1 MDDWEEAAA
10 YTLINICFYATI
22 IYGNVRLLFPRLFE
36 KGQRLAYVITIIILL
51 AAAAVTRAF
60 VTWGVYN
67 AFFAKKSIPFNPTMI
82 YTYILGGILVLI
94 LSFPFRMALAYFTLK
109 EQTAVILLDKSRA
122 ELDLLKSKVQPHFL
136 FNTLNNIYYEAYLEA
151 PRTAVLIE
159 KLADI
164 MRYFMEESPKD
175 KVLLEAEVQFIEN
188 YITLEQIRVLHG
200 VQVRFKK
207 QYDPQV
213 SLPPMLLI
221 TFVENIFKHGID
233 KSNEKNEIEL
243 SLITENGYMLFE
255 TSNRTNSS
263 IVKEGSGLKNLS
275 HRLSILYGETFEMR
289 QIAANGRYT
298 ASLKIPLA

>member
-1 MDDWEEAAA
+1 MDGWEEAAA
-10 YTLINICFYATI
+10 YTFINVCFYATI
-22 IYGNVRLLFPRLFE
+22 IYGNVLFLFPRLFQ
-36 KGQRLAYVITIIILL
+36 KGRRLAYVVAIIFFLAVVAGIRALL
-51 AAAAVTRAF
+51 
-60 VTWGVYN
+60 TWSVYN
-67 AFFAKKSIPFNPTMI
+67 AFFAKKPIPFNPSMI

-109 EQTAVILLDKSRA
+109 KQTAAILLDKSRA

-136 FNTLNNIYYEAYLEA
+136 FNTLNNIYYEAYLES

-188 YITLEQIRVLHG
+188 YIALEQIRVLHG
-200 VQVRFKK
+200 VQVHFKK
-207 QYDPQV
+207 QYDPEI

-233 KSNEKNEIEL
+233 KSGGKNEIEL
-243 SLITENGYMLFE
+243 SLITENGHMLFE
-255 TSNRTNSS
+255 TRNRTNGSTA
-263 IVKEGSGLKNLS
+263 KEGFGLKNLS
-275 HRLSILYGETFEMR
+275 HRLSILYGERFEITHATTGEM
-289 QIAANGRYT
+289 YT
-298 ASLKIPLA
+298 ASLKIPLS